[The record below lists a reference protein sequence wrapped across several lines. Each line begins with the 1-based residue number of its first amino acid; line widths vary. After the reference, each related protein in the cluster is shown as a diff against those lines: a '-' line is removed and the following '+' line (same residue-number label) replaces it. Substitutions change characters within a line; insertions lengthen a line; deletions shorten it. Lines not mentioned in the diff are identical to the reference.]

1 MEYELVVNYKD
12 LLEKQLHELEE
23 LINKSNKNISKLENL
38 PDYSLIVS
46 TSNGCNQY
54 YLYDKEKSKKKY
66 VSTKQFK
73 IAKKIAQRDY
83 EKIVN
88 KKLNVLH
95 GRLKRFLS
103 GYDIDDIGK
112 VYEKMHP
119 ARKELLVP
127 FVEPDEAF
135 IQRWLEENPDHQNN
149 YYGEGKIAT
158 SDGGYVRSK
167 SERIIADLL
176 DKYHVPYRYEPRLE
190 LAGRHI
196 VYPDFMV
203 LNVRKRKTIY
213 WEHLGLLSEFD
224 YAKKNFSKI
233 NDYEEGGIMLGQS
246 LIITMETGDAPIN
259 TKLVE
264 DKIKLYCL

>member
-1 MEYELVVNYKD
+1 MIDYRE
-12 LLEKQLHELEE
+12 LLEKELFELDQL
-23 LINKSNKNISKLENL
+23 IMKSKKNILRLQNL
-38 PDYSLIVS
+38 PDYSVILS
-46 TSNGCNQY
+46 SSKGCDQY
-54 YLYDKEKSKKKY
+54 YLYDKATRKKKY
-66 VSTKQFK
+66 ANSKNYRLV
-73 IAKKIAQRDY
+73 KKISQKSY
-83 EKIVN
+83 EERVN
-88 KKLNVLH
+88 KKLVVLRN
-95 GRLKRFLS
+95 RLEKFLKD
-103 GYDIDDIGK
+103 YDICEIDKI
-112 VYEKMHP
+112 YENMHP
-119 ARKELLVP
+119 ARKKLIVP
-127 FVEPDEAF
+127 FIEPDEVY
-135 IQRWLEENPDHQNN
+135 IKRWLEENADHQND